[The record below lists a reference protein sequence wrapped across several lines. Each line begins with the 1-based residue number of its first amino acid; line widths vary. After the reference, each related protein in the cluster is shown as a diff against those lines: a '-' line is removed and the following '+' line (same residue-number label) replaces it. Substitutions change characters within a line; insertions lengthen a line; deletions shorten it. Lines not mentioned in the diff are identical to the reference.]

1 MEREAVEPQPRR
13 TVREILLER
22 VHFPASLRVE
32 EEIMTDETQ
41 NMSSD
46 REMLARID
54 ERTKSLSTT
63 VEQKDMF
70 IRQEMDKI
78 ARAIAAMP
86 GEIDA
91 KLKSYATTEALHA
104 VSKRLEGVE
113 GVNKTIGLAVIL
125 AFLTAVG
132 GLVFRG
138 GG

>member
-1 MEREAVEPQPRR
+1 
-13 TVREILLER
+13 
-22 VHFPASLRVE
+22 
-32 EEIMTDETQ
+32 MTDETQ

-91 KLKSYATTEALHA
+91 KLKSYATTEALNA